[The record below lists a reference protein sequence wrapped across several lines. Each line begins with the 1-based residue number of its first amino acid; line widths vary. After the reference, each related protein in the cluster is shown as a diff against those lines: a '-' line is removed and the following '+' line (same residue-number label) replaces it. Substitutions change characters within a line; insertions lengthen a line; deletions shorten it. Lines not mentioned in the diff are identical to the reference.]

1 MTDVI
6 SRIAKFNH
14 WDYRFIGGDQFDGQ
28 WVNSVKTFLSNVSL
42 AASGSQT
49 IDLSTYLPDTTHRWE
64 VIFEVRGNTGTT
76 SGNTIRLLLGSGTS
90 GNGYYR
96 EWACRTRT
104 SSSEY
109 TGGSASIVINAGE
122 AKVIIQNTE
131 SSAASGVYVIASH
144 YRCLGWNEHSTA
156 PQNQIENIKIPTTTL
171 SPNGI
176 MWGNLVN
183 TNGVL
188 SNFDRYSYFE
198 VINGKQ
204 NNNAEYVVKFTING
218 QSTNYQSIMN
228 ASFFT
233 AIDIIPNSYNIATYN
248 WQTSSYVTLF
258 TATNNT
264 TYWVKFTINGTS
276 VTYNYSTDGTNYT
289 QVASYSDN
297 TLTTADNNFNLSFG
311 NHSNIGSRNTRPFLG
326 TIDLSECYINVNG
339 EHYWSGLDYTET
351 VPFGGDNFDGQ
362 WFSYNNT
369 ELVLLSS
376 TTLNAT
382 TSTSVDISSY
392 IPNDGYSY
400 ELLIRG
406 YCRTSTTAGN
416 NVFIR
421 VGANNSISSDNPLL
435 MRGLTRTA
443 SYRNISGNCLLPISA
458 TQRKIYI
465 YNAGNATATTM
476 TIQITGIKRVG
487 KNVTGNSGYIS
498 NIKTSDGITVPFGG
512 KITDGQWA
520 NKRTTVVSAV
530 QFNDSAATNHDYT
543 VSNYLPTNN
552 EWYEILASTYG
563 ATGSTSGNQVNWAI
577 YCNPQPLGGVSQQG
591 MYINTRSSST
601 QIGRI
606 NQLLIGRQDNN
617 GNLVVRIRN
626 YGTVQTG
633 NNNVYFSGYR
643 RLGTNV

>member
-1 MTDVI
+1 MTNVI

-28 WVNSVKTFLSNVSL
+28 WVKNVKTLLSNVSL
-42 AASGSQT
+42 AANGSQT

-76 SGNTIRLLLGSGTS
+76 SGNTIRLLLGSTTS
-90 GNGYYR
+90 GNAYYR
-96 EWACRTRT
+96 DWACRTRT

-122 AKVIIQNTE
+122 AKVVIQNTE
-131 SSAASGVYVIASH
+131 NSVASGVYVIASY

-188 SNFDRYSYFE
+188 SNFDKYSYFE
-198 VINGKQ
+198 IINGKQ

-218 QSTNYQSIMN
+218 QSTTVQTIMQANLFCSIEI
-228 ASFFT
+228 T
-233 AIDIIPNSYNIATYN
+233 ANTLDVYVYN
-248 WQTSSYVTLF
+248 WQTSTKTTLF
-258 TATNNT
+258 TAINNT
-264 TYWVKFTINGTS
+264 TYWIKFTINGTS
-276 VTYNYSTDGTNYT
+276 ATYSYSTDGTNYT
-289 QVASYSDN
+289 QVASFSDS
-297 TLTTADNNFNLSFG
+297 TLTTADNNYTLTLG
-311 NHSNIGSRNTRPFLG
+311 NSSQIDLRNRPFLG
-326 TIDLSECYINVNG
+326 TFDLSECYINVNG
-339 EHYWSGLDYTET
+339 ERYWSGLDYTEI
-351 VPFGGDNFDGQ
+351 VHFGGDNFDGQ

-369 ELVLLSS
+369 ELTLLSS
-376 TTLNAT
+376 TTLASSA
-382 TSTSVDISSY
+382 STSIDISSY
-392 IPNDGYSY
+392 IPNDGYAY
-400 ELLIRG
+400 ELLIRS
-406 YCRTSTTAGN
+406 YCRTSTTSGN

-421 VGANNSISSDNPLL
+421 VGAYNATDANNPLL

-443 SYRNISGNCLLPISA
+443 SYRNVAGNCLLPISE
-458 TQRKIYI
+458 TQRRIYI
-465 YNAGNATATTM
+465 YNAGNATATTL

-498 NIKTSDGITVPFGG
+498 NIKTSDNTTVPFGG

-520 NKRTTVVSAV
+520 NKRTTVISAV
-530 QFNDSAATNHDYT
+530 QFNDSATTNHDYT

-552 EWYEILASTYG
+552 EWYEILSTTYA

-577 YCNPQPLGGVSQQG
+577 FCNPQPLGGVSQQG

-601 QIGRI
+601 QIGRT
-606 NQLLIGRQDNN
+606 NQILIGRQDYN

-626 YGTVQTG
+626 YGTAQTG
-633 NNNVYFSGYR
+633 SNNVYFSGYR

>member
-6 SRIAKFNH
+6 SKITTP
-14 WDYRFIGGDQFDGQ
+14 DGTQTIGGDQFDGQ
-28 WVNSVKTFLSNVSL
+28 WVKSVKTLLSNVSL

-76 SGNTIRLLLGSGTS
+76 SGNTIRLLLGSTTS
-90 GNGYYR
+90 GNAYYR
-96 EWACRTRT
+96 DWACRTRT

-122 AKVIIQNTE
+122 AKVVIQNTE
-131 SSAASGVYVIASH
+131 NSAASAVYVIASH
-144 YRCLGWNEHSTA
+144 YRCLGWNEYSSA
-156 PQNQIENIKIPTTTL
+156 PQNQIENVKIPTNTL

-176 MWGNLVN
+176 LWGDLAN

-188 SNFDRYSYFE
+188 SNFDKYSYFE

-218 QSTNYQSIMN
+218 QSATAQTIMQANLFCSIEI
-228 ASFFT
+228 T
-233 AIDIIPNSYNIATYN
+233 ANTLDVYVYN
-248 WQTSSYVTLF
+248 WQTSTKTTLF
-258 TATNNT
+258 TAINNT
-264 TYWVKFTINGTS
+264 TYWIKFTINGTS
-276 VTYNYSTDGTNYT
+276 ATYSYSTDGTNYT
-289 QVASYSDN
+289 QVASFSDS
-297 TLTTADNNFNLSFG
+297 TLTTADNNYTLTIG
-311 NHSNIGSRNTRPFLG
+311 NSSQIDIRDRPFLG

-339 EHYWSGLDYTET
+339 ERYWSGLDYTEI
-351 VPFGGDNFDGQ
+351 VHFGGDNLDGQ
-362 WFSYNNT
+362 WYSYNNT
-369 ELVLLSS
+369 ELTLLSS
-376 TTLNAT
+376 ASLNSS

-406 YCRTSTTAGN
+406 YCRTSTTSGN

-421 VGANNSISSDNPLL
+421 VGAYNATDANNPLL

-443 SYRNISGNCLLPISA
+443 SYRNISGNCLLPISE

-487 KNVTGNSGYIS
+487 KNTTSGNYIES
-498 NIKTSDGITVPFGG
+498 ITTPDGTTVPFGG

-530 QFNDSAATNHDYT
+530 QFNDSATTNHDYT

-552 EWYEILASTYG
+552 EWYEILASTYA
-563 ATGSTSGNQVNWAI
+563 ATGSTSGNQVNWGI
-577 YCNPQPLGGVSQQG
+577 FCSPQPLGGVSQQG

-601 QIGRI
+601 QIGRS
-606 NQLLIGRQDNN
+606 NQLLIGKQDSS
-617 GNLVVRIRN
+617 GNLKIRIRN
-626 YGTVQTG
+626 YGTVKTG

-643 RLGTNV
+643 RLGTNE

>member
-1 MTDVI
+1 MTNVI
-6 SRIAKFNH
+6 SKITTP
-14 WDYRFIGGDQFDGQ
+14 DGTETIGGSPFDGQ
-28 WVNSVKTFLSNVSL
+28 WVKSVKTLLSNASL

-76 SGNTIRLLLGSGTS
+76 SGNTIRLLLGSTTS
-90 GNGYYR
+90 GNAYYR
-96 EWACRTRT
+96 DWACRTRT

-122 AKVIIQNTE
+122 AKVVIQNTE

-156 PQNQIENIKIPTTTL
+156 PQNQIENIKIP
-171 SPNGI
+171 
-176 MWGNLVN
+176 
-183 TNGVL
+183 
-188 SNFDRYSYFE
+188 
-198 VINGKQ
+198 
-204 NNNAEYVVKFTING
+204 
-218 QSTNYQSIMN
+218 
-228 ASFFT
+228 
-233 AIDIIPNSYNIATYN
+233 
-248 WQTSSYVTLF
+248 
-258 TATNNT
+258 
-264 TYWVKFTINGTS
+264 NGT
-276 VTYNYSTDGTNYT
+276 
-289 QVASYSDN
+289 
-297 TLTTADNNFNLSFG
+297 
-311 NHSNIGSRNTRPFLG
+311 
-326 TIDLSECYINVNG
+326 TI
-339 EHYWSGLDYTET
+339 
-351 VPFGGDNFDGQ
+351 PFGGDNFDGQ
-362 WFSYNNT
+362 WYSYNNT
-369 ELVLLSS
+369 ELAILSS
-376 TTLNAT
+376 ASLNSS

-392 IPNDGYSY
+392 IPNDGYAY

-406 YCRTSTTAGN
+406 YCRTSTTSGN

-421 VGANNSISSDNPLL
+421 VGAYNATDANNPLL

-443 SYRNISGNCLLPISA
+443 SYRNIAGNCLLPISA

-487 KNVTGNSGYIS
+487 KNTTSGNYIES
-498 NIKTSDGITVPFGG
+498 ITTPDGTTVPFGG

-520 NKRTTVVSAV
+520 NKRTTVISAV
-530 QFNDSAATNHDYT
+530 QFNDSATTNHDYT

-552 EWYEILASTYG
+552 EWYEILASTYA

-591 MYINTRSSST
+591 MYINTRSAST

-626 YGTVQTG
+626 YGQNQTG